1 MKILVTGTAGFIGFH
16 LAKRLLDDGHEVI
29 GLDNVNDYYDVRLK
43 YARLLETGIERNEI
57 EYGKPVQ
64 SKTYEKYRFV
74 KLNLE
79 DAAAMEN
86 LFANERFDTVVN
98 LAAQAGVR
106 YSIENPRAYIAG
118 NIVGFTNVLECCRRY
133 PVRHLV
139 YASSS
144 SVYGNDAE
152 APFSEA
158 AKTDSPISLYAAT
171 KKSNELMAY
180 SYSHLYGIAA
190 TGLRFF
196 TVYGP
201 YGRPDMAPIL
211 FANAISNGK
220 PIRVF
225 NNGNLRRDF
234 TYIDDIVEGIFRVM
248 TKPPHIVETHGVRL
262 HGVRLH
268 GVRLH
273 DETKPPVAKPPHA
286 IYNIGCSQPVQLMD
300 FIRTLE
306 KAIGKK
312 AILEMYP
319 MQRGDVY
326 QTYADTSTFI
336 RDFGYCPKVSLTEGI
351 ERFVRW
357 YGSYA

>member
-1 MKILVTGTAGFIGFH
+1 MKLLVTGTAGFIGYH
-16 LAKRLLDDGHEVI
+16 LAERLLDDGYEVI

-43 YARLLETGIERNEI
+43 YARLLETGIERDEI

-64 SKTYEKYRFV
+64 SKTHEKYRFV
-74 KLNLE
+74 KINLE

-86 LFANERFDTVVN
+86 LFADERFDVVCH

-106 YSIENPRAYIAG
+106 YSIENPHSYIQS
-118 NIVGFTNVLECCRRY
+118 NIVGFTNVLECCRRH

-144 SVYGNDAE
+144 SVYGNDAK
-152 APFSEA
+152 APFSES
-158 AKTDSPISLYAAT
+158 AKTDSPVSLYAAT
-171 KKSNELMAY
+171 KKSNELTAY

-211 FANAISNGK
+211 FADAIFNGK
-220 PIRVF
+220 PIKVF
-225 NNGNLRRDF
+225 NNGNLSRDF

-248 TKPPHIVETHGVRL
+248 TKTSHIVETHGVRL
-262 HGVRLH
+262 RD
-268 GVRLH
+268 VRLH
-273 DETKPPVAKPPHA
+273 DETKPSVTKPPHTV
-286 IYNIGCSQPVQLMD
+286 YNIGCSQPVQLLD
-300 FIRTLE
+300 FIHTLE
-306 KAIGKK
+306 EAIGKK

-319 MQRGDVY
+319 MQPGDVY
-326 QTYADTSTFI
+326 QTYADTAALV
-336 RDFGYCPKVSLTEGI
+336 RDFGYCPKVSLKEGI
-351 ERFVRW
+351 ERFVIW
-357 YGSYA
+357 YIKK